1 MAGNWRG
8 PAGWE
13 GFVSEVPRTWGN
25 NGPGVYAEWGTD
37 VQRRKSAFP
46 WRVTESSAEEA
57 AFQLGPWDL
66 NLWNPRK
73 GHFQRQ
79 KQDRLT
85 PGSRLS
91 CRAPQSRAGWV
102 GAVMEEGEPWC
113 QSGLS
118 ANLGDASR
126 PPAALWL
133 QWVDGLDSNPA
144 STHGG
149 LCDLRPVS
157 EPP

>member
-1 MAGNWRG
+1 MKCPEPGATMALACMQNGGLMFRG
-8 PAGWE
+8 ESPLSLGE
-13 GFVSEVPRTWGN
+13 S
-25 NGPGVYAEWGTD
+25 
-37 VQRRKSAFP
+37 Q
-46 WRVTESSAEEA
+46 SSAEEA